1 MPPQMGV
8 NLTPPKSGA
17 GFGGSAPVE
26 KLSDFGWAINETG
39 IGNAFPMIPEL
50 SSPKKGYGRRTLD
63 SKKEISEAVLSEGFT
78 FPPRDLPRPG
88 QFTNIQRHSLFTKPP
103 SPPHPEPSLNLPG
116 SPPKDKTIDTTAR
129 ASPLDLPEI
138 CLSGNPRDA
147 DAAHKHGGEAEIS
160 QREENKPMFF
170 ISPGSTEP
178 TVMPDSRSHEKDK
191 TTRLMSPPKLASSP
205 TQSHNINLFKAIGH
219 KMVTREQDGPSS
231 APRMKVF
238 NDTKSQNVQR
248 QRTPSICGDLEL
260 PTYRSPLE
268 SRPKDPKKYKE
279 SQVVFLSRDAHERPS
294 HRRSGSATSSNIS
307 RKRLRDH
314 KSKSESKVS
323 RDHKSEHELKVSR
336 DQRAIQYIG
345 DFWNQCVELAD
356 EETEVVWAELRRL
369 KKILQGE
376 QEKLGDIG
384 KALKEKDAE
393 LSAIQAR
400 YNTLFEDNN
409 QVTKEKEGL
418 VSELTSLKEQL
429 SEEKKQGK
437 LANDKCDAYRRKL
450 NETIKEQG
458 VLFRR
463 AETYYKDTMDQL
475 RKENEHK
482 TASSE
487 AVDEALKN
495 SLKIREEMKK
505 CTDEYRMQME
515 QDIKRKDQVISEL
528 KEKLHLQEALW
539 AQEKTFADK
548 LSVQTKE
555 QDAVHQ
561 CIWAL
566 EAKVDSLMAHHTIQS
581 EQRELDARSSTQM
594 MSALKSK
601 LDSLLAGGNQLASKM
616 LSQENLEL
624 KLAVAEKNI
633 VKSLLPVIFSLESE
647 QSNVSKAVSQLGG
660 SIRQDLDRFKG
671 EASRI
676 VNALEQDEKGT
687 SARFQELSSHIQ
699 NFDCSLKKAVGS
711 CENIGQKF
719 DVLAGNGQSNQRE
732 TINMLQGVLQRIS
745 AHENKSSETDQQ
757 LQQAYEELTKNVEAM
772 ISEAMKNGEETI
784 EPLNSAITDL
794 RATLEQGLGQE
805 REKTAQLLQVN
816 ENVLNVLTTHINEQ
830 NHITTQDGDKI
841 SELQATL
848 ENERET
854 AAQLRNKIQAFEQK
868 AQETE
873 ILRDEWLKDV
883 QTIDKMRSQLKA
895 IAMRIPQVEN
905 CDKKLDRIM
914 EISRSIQSSASYLAT
929 EEEWVQLEMIDRMPN
944 SAASDAVTSCEVS
957 ATPLPLL
964 AESDGAAEIQPST
977 KEDVMSRKVTVH
989 SPDPGERSPSP
1000 PLTVM
1005 QEQKRRREVTQL
1017 RSILKSHAIPAT
1029 VEPGSVEGH
1038 LTRPQTDQ
1046 SKVSQTANVSINKPQ
1061 SASTKEMVAE
1071 IRSRL
1076 IQHNHTWTFPTVAD
1090 FERDIQLT
1098 SKKRQAPQC
1107 NPVSLESFDF
1117 NPRETKKPRTEHYIE
1132 E

>member
-1 MPPQMGV
+1 MAPQMGI
-8 NLTPPKSGA
+8 NFTPPGPGA
-17 GFGGSAPVE
+17 GSGGSAAVE
-26 KLSDFGWAINETG
+26 KLPDFGWAINETG

-50 SSPKKGYGRRTLD
+50 SSPKKGDGRRTLD

-116 SPPKDKTIDTTAR
+116 SPPKDNTMDMTAR

-138 CLSGNPRDA
+138 CLSGNPKDA
-147 DAAHKHGGEAEIS
+147 DAAHKHGGKAEIS
-160 QREENKPMFF
+160 QRDENKPIFF
-170 ISPGSTEP
+170 MSPGSTKSK
-178 TVMPDSRSHEKDK
+178 VMPDSRGHETDK
-191 TTRLMSPPKLASSP
+191 TTRLTSPPKLASSP
-205 TQSHNINLFKAIGH
+205 TQSHNNNNLFKAISH

-231 APRMKVF
+231 APKMKVF

-279 SQVVFLSRDAHERPS
+279 SQVVFLSRDSHERPS
-294 HRRSGSATSSNIS
+294 HRRSGSTTSSNIS
-307 RKRLRDH
+307 KKR
-314 KSKSESKVS
+314 S
-323 RDHKSEHELKVSR
+323 RDHKSEHKSKVSR
-336 DQRAIQYIG
+336 DQRAIQCIG
-345 DFWNQCVELAD
+345 DFWNQCIELAD
-356 EETEVVWAELRRL
+356 EETEVTRSELRRL
-369 KKILQGE
+369 KKILQSE

-384 KALKEKDAE
+384 KLLKAKDAE
-393 LSAIQAR
+393 LSAIEAR
-400 YNTLFEDNN
+400 YSTLFENNN
-409 QVTKEKEGL
+409 QVTKEKERLG
-418 VSELTSLKEQL
+418 SELTSLKEQL

-450 NETIKEQG
+450 NETIREQG

-505 CTDEYRMQME
+505 CTDEYRTQME
-515 QDIKRKDQVISEL
+515 QDVKRKDQVISEL

-539 AQEKTFADK
+539 AHEKTLADK

-566 EAKVDSLMAHHTIQS
+566 EAKVDSFMAHHTIQS

-601 LDSLLAGGNQLASKM
+601 LDALLAGGNQLASKM

-633 VKSLLPVIFSLESE
+633 VESLLPVILSLESE
-647 QSNVSKAVSQLGG
+647 QKNVSKAVSQLGG
-660 SIRQDLDRFKG
+660 SIGQDLDRFKG

-687 SARFQELSSHIQ
+687 SARFQELSSHLQ

-711 CENIGQKF
+711 CENIGQRF

-732 TINMLQGVLQRIS
+732 TINMLQDVLQRIS
-745 AHENKSSETDQQ
+745 AHESKSNETDQQ
-757 LQQAYEELTKNVEAM
+757 LQQAYEELTKKVEAM
-772 ISEAMKNGEETI
+772 ISEAMKNGEETM
-784 EPLNSAITDL
+784 EPLNNAITDL

-816 ENVLNVLTTHINEQ
+816 ENVLNVLTTHISEQ
-830 NHITTQDGDKI
+830 KQIATQDGDKF

-854 AAQLRNKIQAFEQK
+854 AAQLRNKIQVFEQK

-905 CDKKLDRIM
+905 CDKKLNRIM

-929 EEEWVQLEMIDRMPN
+929 EEEWVQSAIADRVPN
-944 SAASDAVTSCEVS
+944 PAVSDIVTSCEVS
-957 ATPLPLL
+957 TTLLPLL
-964 AESDGAAEIQPST
+964 AESDGMAEYQPST
-977 KEDVMSRKVTVH
+977 KEDVMGRKVTVH

-1038 LTRPQTDQ
+1038 PTLPQTDQ
-1046 SKVSQTANVSINKPQ
+1046 SKVGQAANGSFNKPQ
-1061 SASTKEMVAE
+1061 SASTQEMVAE

-1076 IQHNHTWTFPTVAD
+1076 IQHNHTWAFPTVAD
-1090 FERDIQLT
+1090 FERDIRLS
-1098 SKKRQAPQC
+1098 SKKRQAPQG
-1107 NPVSLESFDF
+1107 NPVSLESFES

>member
-1 MPPQMGV
+1 MGIAF
-8 NLTPPKSGA
+8 TPPDPGA
-17 GFGGSAPVE
+17 GSGGSAAVE
-26 KLSDFGWAINETG
+26 KLPDFGWAINETG

-50 SSPKKGYGRRTLD
+50 SSPKKGDGRRTLG

-88 QFTNIQRHSLFTKPP
+88 QFTNIQRHNLFTKPP

-116 SPPKDKTIDTTAR
+116 SPPKDKTMDTTAR

-160 QREENKPMFF
+160 QRDENVRWFGLSNSPIFF
-170 ISPGSTEP
+170 MSPGSTKSK
-178 TVMPDSRSHEKDK
+178 VMPDSRSHETDK
-191 TTRLMSPPKLASSP
+191 TPRLMSPPKLASSP
-205 TQSHNINLFKAIGH
+205 TQSHNNNNLFKAISH

-294 HRRSGSATSSNIS
+294 HRRSGSTTSSNIS
-307 RKRLRDH
+307 KKR
-314 KSKSESKVS
+314 S
-323 RDHKSEHELKVSR
+323 RDHKSEHKSKVSR
-336 DQRAIQYIG
+336 DQRAIQCIG
-345 DFWNQCVELAD
+345 DFWNQCIELAD
-356 EETEVVWAELRRL
+356 EETEVTRSELRRL

-376 QEKLGDIG
+376 QEKLGDIDKLL
-384 KALKEKDAE
+384 KAKDAE
-393 LSAIQAR
+393 LSALEAR
-400 YNTLFEDNN
+400 YSTLFENN
-409 QVTKEKEGL
+409 NEVTKEKERLG
-418 VSELTSLKEQL
+418 SELTCLKEQL

-450 NETIKEQG
+450 NETIREQG

-505 CTDEYRMQME
+505 CTDEYRTQME
-515 QDIKRKDQVISEL
+515 QDVKRKDQVISEL

-561 CIWAL
+561 
-566 EAKVDSLMAHHTIQS
+566 
-581 EQRELDARSSTQM
+581 
-594 MSALKSK
+594 

-624 KLAVAEKNI
+624 KLAIAEKNI

-711 CENIGQKF
+711 CENIGQRF
-719 DVLAGNGQSNQRE
+719 DVLAGNEQSNQRE
-732 TINMLQGVLQRIS
+732 TISMLQEVLQRIS
-745 AHENKSSETDQQ
+745 AHENKSNETDQQ
-757 LQQAYEELTKNVEAM
+757 LQQAYEELTKKVEAM
-772 ISEAMKNGEETI
+772 MSEAMKNGEETI
-784 EPLNSAITDL
+784 EPLSSAITDL
-794 RATLEQGLGQE
+794 RATLEQGLGLE

-816 ENVLNVLTTHINEQ
+816 ENVLNVLTTHISEQ
-830 NHITTQDGDKI
+830 KHIATQDGDRI

-854 AAQLRNKIQAFEQK
+854 AAQLRNTIQAFEQK

-929 EEEWVQLEMIDRMPN
+929 EEEWVQLENADRMPN
-944 SAASDAVTSCEVS
+944 PAASDVVTSCEVS
-957 ATPLPLL
+957 TTLLPLL

-977 KEDVMSRKVTVH
+977 KEDVMGRKVTVY

-1000 PLTVM
+1000 PLTVI

-1029 VEPGSVEGH
+1029 VEPASVEGH
-1038 LTRPQTDQ
+1038 STRSQTDQ
-1046 SKVSQTANVSINKPQ
+1046 SKVSQTANVSINKSQ

-1090 FERDIQLT
+1090 FERDIQLS
-1098 SKKRQAPQC
+1098 SKKRQAPQG
-1107 NPVSLESFDF
+1107 NPVSLESFDS
-1117 NPRETKKPRTEHYIE
+1117 NPREMKKPRTEHYIQE
-1132 E
+1132 